1 MVEQNKTDSTGSKPG
16 VYCQKKRKKDDAH
29 VVYFRLTP
37 LCLTALSKIDK
48 IKKRDYFEN
57 LAKQL
62 QRLPVKRRFDPN
74 YSKRLC
80 KTVTLFYHG
89 SFSKLYS
96 LAF

>member
-16 VYCQKKRKKDDAH
+16 V
-29 VVYFRLTP
+29 LTP
-37 LCLTALSKIDK
+37 LCLTTLSKIDK

-62 QRLPVKRRFDPN
+62 QRLPVKRRFDPS

-80 KTVTLFYHG
+80 KHLTHAKRDYYRT
-89 SFSKLYS
+89 SQE
-96 LAF
+96 

>member
-16 VYCQKKRKKDDAH
+16 V
-29 VVYFRLTP
+29 LTP

-80 KTVTLFYHG
+80 KHLTHTKRDYYRT
-89 SFSKLYS
+89 SQE
-96 LAF
+96 